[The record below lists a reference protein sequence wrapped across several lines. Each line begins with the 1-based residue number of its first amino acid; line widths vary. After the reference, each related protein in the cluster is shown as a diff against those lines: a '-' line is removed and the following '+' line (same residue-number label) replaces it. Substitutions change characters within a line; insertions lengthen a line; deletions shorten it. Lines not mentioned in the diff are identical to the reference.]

1 MFNFLLLLLL
11 DYDFFPLN
19 FCLLLS
25 VVAIIFN
32 KLDAFKCGLWNGNRN
47 YVQKCHLQAYFLWQG
62 V

>member
-32 KLDAFKCGLWNGNRN
+32 KLDAFKCGL
-47 YVQKCHLQAYFLWQG
+47 
-62 V
+62 